1 MPAGTRHAR
10 PAALTRPDFPAR
22 SASVLPQT
30 RRQFLRHAT
39 GAGLA
44 AAAASALAQDEEPI
58 LRLPVTPSG
67 IPTMWLGA
75 VTPTSAVVKAKLPRG
90 ARARL
95 LVRPVESGAGELAF
109 GPEYLGGAAVATF
122 RVAGLSAATR
132 YTYALEV
139 EGKPSIYPPGVL
151 RTFPEEG
158 KPASVKFAFGVYLVI
173 WTVGVSAALTNACGL
188 GIANLTGNALP
199 QSWGAVLHS
208 LIGFAFVYLG
218 GYGKFEKLMKVLVG
232 VMGFS
237 ILVCAALTMN
247 NPGPALTGLVLPTIP
262 GGSGTYV
269 LSLIGG
275 IGGSVTMLSYNYWM
289 REEGMRGSG
298 YLSYVRGDVAVAYVF
313 TALFGISIMLIA
325 NTAFFVPGVAL
336 KDAEAV
342 PRMAAFLGTILGPF
356 GIWAYGLGF
365 WAAVFASLLGVWQS
379 VPYLYADIYG
389 VMKGLSVA
397 AREDITKV
405 TSRPYQLGLIFISLV
420 PLPLAFTGA
429 PLLVIVT
436 YTVIGSLFVP
446 FLAGT
451 LLYLNNKVDW
461 ADRDVPKNA
470 LMTNVLLVAILVLFL
485 FVGAQEAMNALKRIM
500 G

>member
-1 MPAGTRHAR
+1 MSNPSAPKPAPTV
-10 PAALTRPDFPAR
+10 
-22 SASVLPQT
+22 S
-30 RRQFLRHAT
+30 FLKLAGPGLVVAAT
-39 GAGLA
+39 GIGSGDVV
-44 AAAASALAQDEEPI
+44 SATVGGA
-58 LRLPVTPSG
+58 RYG
-67 IPTMWLGA
+67 IVLLWAIALGA
-75 VTPTSAVVKAKLPRG
+75 FFKFVLSEG
-90 ARARL
+90 IARWQ
-95 LVRPVESGAGELAF
+95 LAT
-109 GPEYLGGAAVATF
+109 GQTVI
-122 RVAGLSAATR
+122 
-132 YTYALEV
+132 
-139 EGKPSIYPPGVL
+139 EGWAEHL
-151 RTFPEEG
+151 H
-158 KPASVKFAFGVYLVI
+158 ASVKIVFGVYLVL
-173 WTVGVSAALTNACGL
+173 WTIAVSAALTNACGL
-188 GIANLTGNALP
+188 GLANLTGGAVS

-208 LIGFAFVYLG
+208 LIGFVFVYLG
-218 GYGKFEKLMKVLVG
+218 GYGKFEKLMKILVG